1 MKQRRSSSESGIRIE
16 NTLSMALQRRSSR
29 RNYPE
34 LLLIA
39 ALGVMSCFFT
49 FETMF
54 SPVCDLPLVLLF
66 GTGVMV
72 FLSWHALHTESKH
85 ISLLLFMAVFGGFF
99 FHKRMELAAGL
110 SNILNAVCQTIYRT
124 DWEYFHV
131 SSDHSEV
138 SSTTLVICFVLVPI
152 IWLTVYAVV
161 RYRNFFLSFLI
172 TFPFAEI
179 GLFFG
184 IEPKHIPAAALF
196 SFWCGMAAVQLAEG
210 SGPIRNTAGFVRR
223 KNAFYPVS
231 GMRFLVTEYAGCTA
245 VILSFCICMLVEGA
259 LHVFPYE
266 RPEKVKQMRTDF
278 QYYASDIDWSDLSTV
293 FPFLSSRSGFSRDEV
308 LHLGRVDK
316 KTSEKAELSAVSFS
330 AKPSGMIYLKYRT
343 FHRYDKSSWK
353 MLDSSVYE
361 AEIFD
366 TMQQVNCYPAE
377 FLGLTMRS
385 FLDEDIEMTLSGT
398 DDILSECVPYTFKA
412 DAKITCS
419 PDDSFDTKTKTYTI
433 IGDQDL
439 EAALQHMTMAHF
451 TSEELLDRLPDA
463 QKEVLQPPDPHVLSA
478 PVTLPD
484 GVPGEKAAEAAILC
498 KDGYTDLVREQYLTI
513 PDTED
518 ARHIYA
524 AYADILDNVPKTM
537 EPAEIIQVLQ
547 ALRER
552 MCENVT
558 YSLAPG
564 KTPPNEDFAAY
575 FLLDHKMGY
584 CMHYATA
591 GVLLARM
598 AGIPARYCEGY
609 VIDSEELTRSDENG
623 VVSYSTAV
631 RDNDAHAWAEIYIEG
646 FGWIPFEFT
655 YTYFEQPA
663 TEPETGSLTETNAT
677 ETETEMPALST
688 EVQTDPESTEAT
700 ESTNAVSGM
709 ASAPVSSGTHTVSA
723 HAAATEA
730 STERYTE
737 EQVQPG
743 KIHLVLLVLGSMVCV
758 IAVIAGFVIARNAAL
773 RKRRQLLYQKNI
785 RKVAETLWKH
795 LLDLLRE
802 CGANTCTGTSAAL
815 QEEAE
820 KHCAAFMD
828 TDLLTQAL
836 QAGTKLRY
844 SPYDPTQNE
853 LKLLHSACQ
862 LLSEGLYG
870 AASPAKKFIY
880 KWLRHYL

>member
-1 MKQRRSSSESGIRIE
+1 MKQRRSGSESGIRIE

-54 SPVCDLPLVLLF
+54 SPVCDLPLLLLI
-66 GTGVMV
+66 GTVVMV
-72 FLSWHALHTESKH
+72 FFSWHALHTESRH
-85 ISLLLFMAVFGGFF
+85 ITLLLFIVVYGCFF
-99 FHKRMELAAGL
+99 FYQRMELTAGL
-110 SNILNAVCQTIYRT
+110 SHILNAVCQTIYQT

-131 SSDHSEV
+131 SSDVSEL
-138 SSTTLVICFVLVPI
+138 SSTTLVICFVLIPI
-152 IWLTVYAVV
+152 IWLAVYAVV

-210 SGPIRNTAGFVRR
+210 AGTLQNTAGFVRR

-266 RPEKVKQMRTDF
+266 RPDKVKQMRTDF

-293 FPFLSSRSGFSRDEV
+293 FPFLYGQSGFSRDEV

-316 KTSEKAELSAVSFS
+316 KTAEKVELSAVSFS
-330 AKPSGMIYLKYRT
+330 DKPSGMIYLKYRT

-385 FLDEDIEMTLSGT
+385 FLDDNSKMTVSGS
-398 DDILSECVPYTFKA
+398 DDILSECVPYTFKG
-412 DAKITCS
+412 DAQILCS
-419 PDDSFDTKTKTYTI
+419 PDDSFDSRTQTYTI
-433 IGDQDL
+433 LNDQDF
-439 EAALQHMTMAHF
+439 EAALQRMPTVPF
-451 TSEELLDRLPDA
+451 TAEELLKRLPDT
-463 QKEVLQPPDPHVLSA
+463 QKKVLQPDELSA
-478 PVTLPD
+478 SVTLPD
-484 GVPGEKAAEAAILC
+484 EKPGVKAAAAALLC
-498 KDGYTDLVREQYLTI
+498 KDGYTDFVREQYLAI

-518 ARHIYA
+518 ARQIYA
-524 AYADILDNVPKTM
+524 AYADILDNVPETM
-537 EPAEIIQVLQ
+537 EPVEILQVLQ

-609 VIDSEELTRSDENG
+609 VIDSKKLTRTEEKG
-623 VVSYSTAV
+623 ATAYSTAV
-631 RDNDAHAWAEIYIEG
+631 RDSDAHAWAEIYIEG

-663 TEPETGSLTETNAT
+663 TEPETEVLTETNAT
-677 ETETEMPALST
+677 EAETGMSALST
-688 EVQTDPESTEAT
+688 EVQTDPNSTEAT
-700 ESTNAVSGM
+700 ESTNAASGV
-709 ASAPVSSGTHTVSA
+709 ASAPISSGTHTVT
-723 HAAATEA
+723 HTAATETN
-730 STERYTE
+730 TEPYTA
-737 EQVQPG
+737 EQAQPG
-743 KIHLVLLVLGSMVCV
+743 KMRFVLLLLGGMLCV
-758 IAVIAGFVIARNAAL
+758 IAVIAGFVLARNTAL

-795 LLDLLRE
+795 LLNLLQE
-802 CGANTCTGTSAAL
+802 CGVNTCTGTSAAL

-820 KHCAAFMD
+820 KRCAAFMD
-828 TDLLTQAL
+828 TDLLLQAL
-836 QAGTKLRY
+836 QVGTKLRY
-844 SPYDPTQNE
+844 SPHEPTQNE
-853 LKLLHSACQ
+853 LKLLYSACQ
-862 LLSEGLYG
+862 LLSEGLYA
-870 AASPAKKFIY
+870 AASPRQKFVY